1 MSVKAYIGSS
11 ILALGMLQPMGATV
25 LTFDG
30 LRGPT
35 GGPIQHYDPI
45 SQAYGDNV
53 SSTSDAAG
61 TYLMGNAWTPN
72 IMTSFVTR
80 DGTSNTILFN
90 QVDWWD
96 TNYGDLVN
104 VAFPAQ
110 SNGAYGEIELTA
122 APGWR
127 VRLNSFDEAGWPQA
141 DHPGQIV
148 NVVDGT
154 SNTILFQEPNTT
166 IRGANG
172 THSTF
177 TPNVDG
183 SVLFIRYAYNDWN
196 VAIDNINF
204 DQIPAES
211 QVPEPGTFGLTAL
224 AGLALPLLWRVRK
237 ARS

>member
-1 MSVKAYIGSS
+1 MSVKAYIGPS
-11 ILALGMLQPMGATV
+11 ILALGMLQPIGATI
-25 LTFDG
+25 LTFNG
-30 LRGPT
+30 LLGPT
-35 GGPIQHYDPI
+35 GGQIAQYDPI
-45 SQAYGDNV
+45 NQAYGDNV
-53 SSTSDAAG
+53 TSMSDAAG

-72 IMTSFVTR
+72 ITTSFVTR

-127 VRLNSFDEAGWPQA
+127 VRLNSFDEGGYSQT
-141 DHPGQIV
+141 DHTGQRV
-148 NVVDGT
+148 TVTDGT

-183 SVLFIRYAYNDWN
+183 SVLFIRYAYNNWD

-211 QVPEPGTFGLTAL
+211 QVPEPGTFGLAAL
-224 AGLALPLLWRVRK
+224 AGLAIPLLLTVRK

>member
-1 MSVKAYIGSS
+1 MSAKTYFCCSV
-11 ILALGMLQPMGATV
+11 LALGMLRPVGATV

-35 GGPIQHYDPI
+35 GGPIQEFEAI

-53 SSTSDAAG
+53 TGPSDAAG
-61 TYLMGNAWTPN
+61 TYQMGNAWTPN
-72 IMTSFVTR
+72 VTTSFVTR

-90 QVDWWD
+90 KLDWWD

-104 VAFPAQ
+104 IAFPAQ
-110 SNGAYGEIELTA
+110 SGGAYGEITLTA

-127 VRLNSFDEAGWPQA
+127 VRLNSFDEGGWSRS
-141 DHPGQIV
+141 DHTGQRVDII
-148 NVVDGT
+148 DGT
-154 SNTILFQEPNTT
+154 SNTILFQETNTT

-183 SVLFIRYAYNDWN
+183 SVLFIRYAYNDWT
-196 VAIDNINF
+196 VGIDNINF

-211 QVPEPGTFGLTAL
+211 QVPEPGTFGLAL
-224 AGLALPLLWRVRK
+224 AGLALPLVWRARKVRG
-237 ARS
+237 

>member
-1 MSVKAYIGSS
+1 MSMRAYIAFS
-11 ILALGMLQPMGATV
+11 ILALGMLRPVGATI

-35 GGPIQHYDPI
+35 GGSIQHYDAI

-53 SSTSDAAG
+53 NGPSDAAG
-61 TYLMGNAWTPN
+61 NYLMGNAWTPN
-72 IMTSFVTR
+72 VTTAFTTR
-80 DGTSNTILFN
+80 DGTSNTIVFN
-90 QVDWWD
+90 QLDWWD

-104 VAFPAQ
+104 IAFPAQ
-110 SNGAYGEIELTA
+110 NGGAYGQITLTA

-127 VRLNSFDEAGWPQA
+127 VRLNSFDEAGYSQS
-141 DHPGQIV
+141 DHTGQTV
-148 NVVDGT
+148 SVTDGT
-154 SNTILFQEPNTT
+154 SNTILFSESPTT

-196 VAIDNINF
+196 VGIDNVNF

-211 QVPEPGTFGLTAL
+211 QVPEPGTFGLAAL
-224 AGLALPLLWRVRK
+224 AGLALPLLFRVRK
-237 ARS
+237 AR